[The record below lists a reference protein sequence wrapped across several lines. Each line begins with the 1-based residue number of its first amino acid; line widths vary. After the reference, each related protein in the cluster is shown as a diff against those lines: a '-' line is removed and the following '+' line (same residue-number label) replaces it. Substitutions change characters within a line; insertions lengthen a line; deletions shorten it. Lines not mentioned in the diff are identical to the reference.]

1 MSRCSTEMLFGVSVS
16 DSFLD
21 ITNSLFQNNLVG
33 VNANTFGIAN
43 LSKTR
48 LFDNGIGVQA
58 TPQGSFRLSAADLL
72 PNWFEGNGTGVSNS
86 GSSMPARNNYW
97 GSPTGPTNPHN
108 PGGQGDSIIGSV
120 QFTPFLTA
128 PPDIANNP
136 PVVSIDP
143 LGQ

>member
-1 MSRCSTEMLFGVSVS
+1 MARVNGGGTLTIDPGVTVLFDPTKTGFAGLNFVSTRRLISNGLPTAPITFDALNPAIPWTGLNFQINGTEGNHLDYVTVQRGDPFGVSVS

-58 TPQGSFRLSAADLL
+58 TPQGEF
-72 PNWFEGNGTGVSNS
+72 
-86 GSSMPARNNYW
+86 PAQCR
-97 GSPTGPTNPHN
+97 
-108 PGGQGDSIIGSV
+108 
-120 QFTPFLTA
+120 
-128 PPDIANNP
+128 
-136 PVVSIDP
+136 
-143 LGQ
+143 